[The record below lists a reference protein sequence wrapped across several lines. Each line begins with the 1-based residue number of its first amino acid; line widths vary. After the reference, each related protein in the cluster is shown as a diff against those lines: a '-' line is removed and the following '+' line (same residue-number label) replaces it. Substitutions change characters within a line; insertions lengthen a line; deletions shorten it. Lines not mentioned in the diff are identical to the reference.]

1 MKALIRRFENVHPDH
16 QRIFRG
22 AFRVAVFLILG
33 KAAGALK
40 EMAVAYRYGI
50 SDAVDAYQ
58 FTLTM
63 TNWLPV
69 TLVGALSV
77 VLIPVLVRL
86 RRVPGDERARF
97 VQELQGMTLLAGL
110 MLAAVTA
117 LAWPWVLRWL
127 GGGLSERVAGMTH
140 ELLVAFV
147 PVSALL
153 LFAGISAARLR
164 AQERHVNT
172 LLDSVPAVATL
183 AWVMLAAASSD
194 DVGPLLWG
202 TLVGFVIQALWLAW
216 LAARADGGL
225 WGAPRLSLRSPHW
238 HGLMAAAGVMIVGQ
252 VAMSFV
258 GPVDQYAAANLGS
271 NANSTLGYAARLL
284 SLVLGVGAASVGRA
298 ALPVLA
304 DVQSRGDNV
313 RARAMAL
320 KWSVLMV
327 GAGVAAVL
335 IGWALAPWGV
345 ALLFERGAFTAQ
357 NTEAVSS
364 VLRWGLLQLPFY
376 FGVLVLVQLLA
387 SQGRYRIMAA
397 IAVANFA
404 LKAGMTLYLAPRM
417 GPEGIMLATSLMY
430 LLSYVCYTAVA
441 LRRPPAAPPGGKSA
455 RQAEGEADAAVG
467 TAMPRQAKGAA

>member
-1 MKALIRRFENVHPDH
+1 MKAIIRRFQNVHPDH

-63 TNWLPV
+63 ANWLPV
-69 TLVGALSV
+69 TLVGSLSV
-77 VLIPVLVRL
+77 VLIPVLVKL
-86 RRVPGDERARF
+86 RRTPPHERDRF
-97 VQELQGMTLLAGL
+97 VQELQGITLLVGIA
-110 MLAAVTA
+110 LAVLTAV
-117 LAWPWVLRWL
+117 AWPWVLRWL
-127 GGGLSERVAGMTH
+127 GPGLSPTVEGMTH
-140 ELLVAFV
+140 ELLYAFV

-153 LFAGISAARLR
+153 LIAGISAARLR
-164 AQERHVNT
+164 AHERHVNT

-183 AWVMLAAASSD
+183 AWVMLAATTSD
-194 DVGPLLWG
+194 NVGPLLWG
-202 TLVGFVIQALWLAW
+202 TLVGYVIQVAWLAW

-225 WGAPRLSLRSPHW
+225 WGVPRMSLSSPHW
-238 HGLMAAAGVMIVGQ
+238 HGLLTALGVMTIGQ

-258 GPVDQYAAANLGS
+258 GPIDQYAAANLGS
-271 NANSTLGYAARLL
+271 NANATLGYATRLL

-304 DVQSRGDNV
+304 DVQSRGDTV

-327 GAGVAAVL
+327 GAGVGAVVV
-335 IGWALAPWGV
+335 GWLLAPWGV

-357 NTEAVSS
+357 NTAAVAS

-376 FGVLVLVQLLA
+376 FGVLILVQLLA

-430 LLSYVCYTAVA
+430 LLSYACYTFVA
-441 LRRPPAAPPGGKSA
+441 LRQPPATPPAGKGGKVDEDELVS
-455 RQAEGEADAAVG
+455 DTAAPVQSKG
-467 TAMPRQAKGAA
+467 TA